1 MQRFE
6 FIETRRFGEKRN
18 NLKYKIPLWPDVKG
32 PVRIELAYFGI
43 SISPPTHQRRWLKT
57 SVKFLMLNHMTKKI
71 FGVPKFFS
79 LSRDKI

>member
-6 FIETRRFGEKRN
+6 FIETQRFGEKRN

-43 SISPPTHQRRWLKT
+43 FISISPPTQC
-57 SVKFLMLNHMTKKI
+57 V
-71 FGVPKFFS
+71 GG
-79 LSRDKI
+79 

>member
-43 SISPPTHQRRWLKT
+43 PLSPVESVGGSKFHQNFK
-57 SVKFLMLNHMTKKI
+57 SFCI
-71 FGVPKFFS
+71 FS
-79 LSRDKI
+79 E

>member
-43 SISPPTHQRRWLKT
+43 LLSPPTQ
-57 SVKFLMLNHMTKKI
+57 SVGGSKFQQNFKSRKFCI
-71 FGVPKFFS
+71 FS
-79 LSRDKI
+79 E